1 MPLSIYNTLTK
12 KKELFTPLKEGEVGM
27 YVCGVTVYDLCHIG
41 HARAAIVFDVIYRYL
56 KYIGFK
62 VTYIRN
68 FTDVDDKIIKKANEE
83 GVSSEIIAER
93 YIKEFYTDMDAL
105 GIERPTYEPKATGH
119 IPEMIE
125 MIKRLIEKG
134 YAYQSNG
141 DIFYSVRKFNEY
153 GKLSGKNT
161 DELLSGARVE
171 VDEKK
176 RDPLDFALWKA
187 SKPGEPWW
195 ESPWGKGRP
204 GWHIECSAM
213 GQKYLGHCF
222 DIHGGGKDLVFPH
235 HENEIAQS
243 HAATGIPP
251 VRYWVHNGFVNI
263 NKEKMS
269 KSLGNFFTIK
279 DVLKKFNPEVIRF
292 FLLSSH
298 YRSPIDFSD
307 QNLNE
312 AKINLDRFYDLF
324 LFFEKIPLNPPFS
337 KGEIKSSPPLEKGG
351 EGGFEGELIRKF
363 EDAMNDDFNTA
374 QVIGYMNT
382 ELHRLNGMRNI
393 LEGSRVKGQGSR
405 GEMQDVEFGNFLKG
419 IAALKKI
426 GEVFGLFSQNP
437 TDYFEKEKAV
447 GIQAIGITED
457 EIGRLITERES
468 ARREKRWADA
478 DSIRSELSRQ
488 GIIIEDTPQGAK
500 WKVR

>member
-56 KYIGFK
+56 KYLGFK

-68 FTDVDDKIIKKANEE
+68 FTDVDDKIIKRANEE
-83 GVSSEIIAER
+83 GVSSEVVAGR

-105 GIERPTYEPKATGH
+105 DIERPSYEPKATEH
-119 IPEMIE
+119 IPEMID
-125 MIKRLIEKG
+125 MIQRLIEKG

-141 DIFYSVRKFNEY
+141 DVFYSVRKFNEY

-161 DELLSGARVE
+161 DELMAGARVE

-213 GQKYLGHCF
+213 GQKYLGQCF

-251 VRYWVHNGFVNI
+251 VHYWIHNGFVNI

-279 DVLKKFNPEVIRF
+279 DVLKKFNPEIIRF

-312 AKINLDRFYDLF
+312 AKINLDRFYDLL
-324 LFFEKIPLNPPFS
+324 LFAEGVSPSPQ
-337 KGEIKSSPPLEKGG
+337 SPPIKGG
-351 EGGFEGELIRKF
+351 EIPSHLAPHSLSLWERVGVRGVDEGELIQKF
-363 EDAMNDDFNTA
+363 EEAMNDDFNTA

-382 ELHRLNGMRNI
+382 ELHRLNGMRGNSSE
-393 LEGSRVKGQGSR
+393 LGVGSSG
-405 GEMQDVEFGNFLKG
+405 FLKG
-419 IAALKKI
+419 IASLKKI
-426 GEVFGLFSQNP
+426 GAVLGLFNQNP
-437 TDYFEKEKAV
+437 ALYFEKEKAI

-457 EIGRLITERES
+457 EIGRLITERER
-468 ARREKRWADA
+468 ARREKKWADA
-478 DSIRSELSRQ
+478 DRIRNELNLK
-488 GIIIEDTPQGAK
+488 GVILEDTPQGTK
-500 WKVR
+500 WKVKT

>member
-351 EGGFEGELIRKF
+351 EGGFDNELIRKF

-437 TDYFEKEKAV
+437 TDYFEKEKV
-447 GIQAIGITED
+447 MGIQAIGITED
-457 EIGRLITERES
+457 EISKLIAERERY
-468 ARREKRWADA
+468 RREKRWS
-478 DSIRSELSRQ
+478 DSDRIRNELSRQ